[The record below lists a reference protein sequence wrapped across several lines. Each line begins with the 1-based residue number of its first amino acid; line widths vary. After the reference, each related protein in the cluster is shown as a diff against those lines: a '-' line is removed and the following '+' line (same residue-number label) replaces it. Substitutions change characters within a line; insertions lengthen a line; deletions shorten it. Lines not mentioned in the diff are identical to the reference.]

1 MEVKKSPEANL
12 DKKKNIFFYTGMV
25 ITLSLIL
32 LLFEWTPKETKE
44 NVFGDQ
50 GPVEIEDE
58 IIPITRQEVKPPP
71 PPPPKVTTQIEIVDD
86 EEEIEDEPE
95 IDDSEADEQTETE
108 VAPIEEE
115 EEETDEVFQFAVI
128 EDKPEFPGGMAG
140 LLKYIATHTKYPQIA
155 KENGISGKVYV
166 QFVIGK
172 DGKVTDVKVVR
183 GRDPY
188 LDKEAVR
195 VVKSLPAWKP
205 GKQRG
210 KPVKVSYIVPINFK
224 LQ

>member
-1 MEVKKSPEANL
+1 MELKKSERADL
-12 DKKKNIFFYTGMV
+12 EKKKLIFLSTGIV
-25 ITLSLIL
+25 IALSVVL
-32 LLFEWTPKETKE
+32 LAFEWSPSDKSDNSIVIEE
-44 NVFGDQ
+44 GLAA
-50 GPVEIEDE
+50 EDE

-71 PPPPKVTTQIEIVDD
+71 PPPPQVTEVLQIVEDD
-86 EEEIEDEPE
+86 EEIDDEIE
-95 IDDSEADEQTETE
+95 IDDAEADEETE
-108 VAPIEEE
+108 VDVVEVEE

-128 EDKPEFPGGMAG
+128 EDKPEFPGGMTE
-140 LLKYIATHTKYPQIA
+140 LLKYLAKNTKYPEIA
-155 KENGISGKVYV
+155 KENGISGRVYV

-172 DGKVTDVKVVR
+172 DGKVSDVKIMR

-195 VVKSLPAWKP
+195 VVKTLPPWKP

-210 KPVKVSYIVPINFK
+210 KAVKVSYVVPINFK